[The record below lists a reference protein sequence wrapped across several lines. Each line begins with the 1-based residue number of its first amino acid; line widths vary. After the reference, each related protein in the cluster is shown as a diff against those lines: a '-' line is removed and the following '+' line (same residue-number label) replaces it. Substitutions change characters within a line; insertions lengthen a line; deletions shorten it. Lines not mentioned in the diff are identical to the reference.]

1 MGRPAVEGR
10 LWGPGSAKERKSPAG
25 FWERAGEGR
34 GGRPAWRRFRSPGS
48 ERQAVLGSG
57 LEPLIWQRRV
67 TWMPGIPEPGLF
79 RCAPPRR
86 RRRRRR
92 SLPRPARPH
101 CGRREDTGT
110 KGLGRA
116 GGASLSQGERPP
128 APSTARSPLA
138 PRPVSRIRGHPGL
151 GAPPPPALCP
161 PDRPRVLSWWLGMAK
176 GSGFPAPARAL
187 EVWEVAGSFWKPKAG
202 SWGSSPR
209 ADGSQA
215 ALPCSQ

>member
-1 MGRPAVEGR
+1 MGRPVVEGR

-34 GGRPAWRRFRSPGS
+34 RGRPAWRRFRSPGS

-86 RRRRRR
+86 RRRR

-116 GGASLSQGERPP
+116 GGASLSQGERPY

-138 PRPVSRIRGHPGL
+138 SRPVSLIRGHP
-151 GAPPPPALCP
+151 A
-161 PDRPRVLSWWLGMAK
+161 
-176 GSGFPAPARAL
+176 
-187 EVWEVAGSFWKPKAG
+187 
-202 SWGSSPR
+202 
-209 ADGSQA
+209 
-215 ALPCSQ
+215 